1 VYGNRDYDDALI
13 ELRDILEEGGLYTVA
28 AAAFIGEHSFSDS
41 LAGGRPDA
49 ADLKTAGGFA
59 LDVARKV
66 SGIAEPSELAPVPVN
81 GTPKPYRGY
90 YQPRDR
96 RGNPINILKV
106 KPLTKDTCTNCLLC
120 AKICPMG
127 SISFD
132 NVREYTGI
140 CIKCGACVKQCPAGA
155 KYYDDEGYLYHRRE
169 LEEGFKRRAEP
180 ALFL

>member
-1 VYGNRDYDDALI
+1 M
-13 ELRDILEEGGLYTVA
+13 
-28 AAAFIGEHSFSDS
+28 
-41 LAGGRPDA
+41 
-49 ADLKTAGGFA
+49 
-59 LDVARKV
+59 
-66 SGIAEPSELAPVPVN
+66 APVPVN